1 MKFEPILSW
10 WFLAV
15 LFAPLAIWLVYD
27 VLRNILRKKRPFHG
41 RVYWRFVG
49 LLSCLVVIAIGPSI
63 PGARAQAGVINL
75 DVIIAID
82 RTTSI
87 SAEDYDGQ
95 HPRLE
100 GVKHDVLQLVERVK
114 GARIALVTF
123 DSSARIN
130 VPFTNDTS
138 AVTMA
143 IKVLDQ
149 EVSTYS
155 KGSTIDLPIET
166 IERLL
171 NQSKAAHPE
180 RGRLVFYIGD
190 GEQTDAAS
198 TPKSFA
204 SLQPLLN
211 GGAVLGYGTT
221 TGGRMKYYYGYQGY
235 GWDDTATEYIK
246 DYSTY
251 SSSGFSDAVSVIN
264 ESNLRTIAD
273 DLGVT
278 YLHRTSLDQ
287 SLDEVVDASKLKV
300 VGDTHRE
307 VVGYTSLYWIAATV
321 LAALLLWWLVDLW
334 TPIRQGLKKGVA

>member
-1 MKFEPILSW
+1 MRLEPVLSW
-10 WFLAV
+10 WLLAV
-15 LFAPLAIWLVYD
+15 LFAPLVVWLVYD
-27 VLRNILRKKRPFHG
+27 AVRKVLRKKRPLQG
-41 RVYWRFVG
+41 WAYWRFVG
-49 LLSCLVVIAIGPSI
+49 LLICLAVIAVGPAI
-63 PGARAQAGVINL
+63 PGAKAQAGVINL

-95 HPRLE
+95 RPRLE

-123 DSSARIN
+123 DSSARVN

-143 IKVLDQ
+143 VKVLDQ

-166 IERLL
+166 IGRLL
-171 NQSKAAHPE
+171 NQSKTAHAE

-190 GEQTDAAS
+190 GEQTDPTS

-204 SLQPLLN
+204 SLRPLVN

-235 GWDDTATEYIK
+235 GGDDDATGYIR
-246 DYSTY
+246 DYSKY
-251 SSSGFSDAVSVIN
+251 SSAGVVDAVSVIN
-264 ESNLRTIAD
+264 ESNLKTIAD

-278 YLHRTSLDQ
+278 YLHRTSFNQ
-287 SLDEVVDASKLKV
+287 SLDEIVDASKLKV

-307 VVGYTSLYWIAATV
+307 VVGYTGLYWIAATV

-334 TPIRQGLKKGVA
+334 TPIRQGLRKGVA